1 MIFLAAAVW
10 NWTLGIVFL
19 VLPRIDINYFTLTG
33 LVIPNTMLWFDSFMG
48 LILVF
53 GFGFFLVSR
62 NMMENHGLI
71 MMAIFEKSWVFIA
84 PMTWFFLGQGSIWVV
99 VFASGDLL
107 FGLLFIE
114 DLLAIRKLKVS

>member
-1 MIFLAAAVW
+1 VIFLAAAVW